1 MKSYQDLQAI
11 GENDRQ
17 RIDFVL
23 DVIKQH
29 ESSVLYERATI
40 ADEYIRGQNREAK
53 RYVKELTTA
62 TGKRIEDKWSPNN
75 KTTRNLFR
83 RLVWEEVQYLLGNGV
98 KWGDEKTK
106 DKLGKDFDNRIREM
120 ARYAKQAAVCFGFFN
135 LDHLEVFPVRTANG
149 GFAPLYD
156 LENGSLR
163 AGVRFWRMV
172 DSNNGQT
179 VRTLRATLYEESGI
193 TNYIWTDD
201 KDGQILAPKHSYT
214 QKVKSSP
221 IDGTQI
227 YDGENYPTFP
237 IVPMWGNSL
246 RESELFL
253 GIKDLI
259 DAIDRLNN
267 GYINDLDNAQIYWI
281 IKNADGMN
289 NDEVA
294 KFLDQL
300 RALQAATVE
309 EGQVEP
315 VTVNIPYAAREALI
329 PRLENAVIDDYM
341 GLNIREVVNGASTAT
356 QIRAA
361 YEPVNT
367 KSADFE
373 EQVLDFL
380 YGIMEIAGI
389 DDTATF
395 EPIPIVN
402 VTEETNNTLS
412 AYGAGVISREY
423 ATERVLT
430 LNGDID
436 RIDEV
441 NAQLDKTDMQRM
453 AGMSLETT
461 NEPQSEESEEDE
473 NS

>member
-1 MKSYQDLQAI
+1 MKTYQDLQALDS
-11 GENDRQ
+11 DRQ

-23 DVIKQH
+23 DVIKEH

-62 TGKRIEDKWSPNN
+62 TGKRIEDKWTPNN
-75 KTTRNLFR
+75 KTTRNIFR

-98 KWGDEKTK
+98 KWGDEATK

-120 ARYAKQAAVCFGFFN
+120 ARYAKQAAVCFGFYN

-149 GFAPLYD
+149 GYAPLYD
-156 LENGSLR
+156 LENGALR
-163 AGVRFWRMV
+163 AGVRFWRMI
-172 DSNNGQT
+172 DKSNDAT
-179 VRTLRATLYEESGI
+179 IKTLRATLYEEDGYTNIMWVDNGEGKII
-193 TNYIWTDD
+193 TPKRAY
-201 KDGQILAPKHSYT
+201 KQISKTTP
-214 QKVKSSP
+214 V
-221 IDGTQI
+221 DGTEI
-227 YDGENYPTFP
+227 FDGDNYPSFP

-246 RESELFL
+246 KESELYL

-281 IKNADGMN
+281 IKNADGMDN
-289 NDEVA
+289 ADVA

-300 RALQAATVE
+300 RALQAATVD

-341 GLNIREVVNGASTAT
+341 GLNIREVISGGATAT
-356 QIRAA
+356 QIRAS

-373 EQVLDFL
+373 EQILDFL
-380 YGIMEIAGI
+380 YKIMELAGI
-389 DDTATF
+389 DDTPTF

-402 VTEETNNTLS
+402 VSEETNNTLA

-436 RIDEV
+436 RIEEV
-441 NAQLDKTDMQRM
+441 MEQMEKADMQRM
-453 AGMSLETT
+453 GLAMAMS
-461 NEPQSEESEEDE
+461 NAQNVGGEE
-473 NS
+473 